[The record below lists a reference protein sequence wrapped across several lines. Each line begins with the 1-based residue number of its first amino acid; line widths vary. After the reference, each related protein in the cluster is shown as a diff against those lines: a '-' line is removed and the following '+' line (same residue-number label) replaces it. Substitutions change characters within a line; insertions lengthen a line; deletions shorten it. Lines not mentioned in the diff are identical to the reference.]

1 MVKITRANIQ
11 IKGGI
16 TMKRFLA
23 AVVIGALLVGGTVG
37 ICAADE
43 PHMRAALEHL
53 REARQ
58 QLEKAVPNKGGHREK
73 AIELIDRAMDQVK
86 EGIEFGEHHGER
98 R

>member
-1 MVKITRANIQ
+1 MVKITRTDIQ
-11 IKGGI
+11 IEGGI
-16 TMKRFLA
+16 TMKNFLA
-23 AVVIGALLVGGTVG
+23 VVFFGAFFVGGTVG
-37 ICAADE
+37 FGPAEE

>member
-1 MVKITRANIQ
+1 
-11 IKGGI
+11 
-16 TMKRFLA
+16 MKRFLA

-53 REARQ
+53 REARE

-73 AIELIDRAMDQVK
+73 AIELIDRAMGQVR

>member
-1 MVKITRANIQ
+1 
-11 IKGGI
+11 
-16 TMKRFLA
+16 MKRIC
-23 AVVIGALLVGGTVG
+23 AVFVIAALLVGGTVG

-73 AIELIDRAMDQVK
+73 AIELIDRAINQVK
-86 EGIEFGEHHGER
+86 EGIEFGER
-98 R
+98 YVR

>member
-1 MVKITRANIQ
+1 
-11 IKGGI
+11 
-16 TMKRFLA
+16 MKRIC
-23 AVVIGALLVGGTVG
+23 AVFVIAALLVGGTVG

-73 AIELIDRAMDQVK
+73 AIELIDRAMEQVK
-86 EGIEFGEHHGER
+86 EGIEFGEHHHER
-98 R
+98 Y